1 MEIIEEKVVLALP
14 ENNLKIIYNEYVRS
28 GYNNLIGTSI
38 DEDQQL
44 KMLIMF
50 LDEAD
55 VPLDEFLSDN
65 KLFLNK
71 KRKEFHF
78 SSIEDL
84 VSVYRA
90 KFALLTKGNKESFN
104 LMISAWNIQHAADM
118 LYKNSKSGGSRWIVG
133 SPDTIEFMD
142 GLDD

>member
-1 MEIIEEKVVLALP
+1 MVLAQP
-14 ENNLKIIYNEYVRS
+14 ENSLRVIYNEYVRS
-28 GYNNLIGTSI
+28 GYNNLVGGSV
-38 DEDQQL
+38 DENQQF

-50 LDEAD
+50 LDEAEI
-55 VPLDEFLSDN
+55 PLDEFIRDN
-65 KLFLNK
+65 QLFLEK

-90 KFALLTKGNKESFN
+90 KFALLTEGNNEGFN
-104 LMISAWNIQHAADM
+104 LMISAWNIKRTADM
-118 LYKNSKSGGSRWIVG
+118 LYENSRRGGNKWIVA
-133 SPDTIEFMD
+133 SPETIKFMD